1 MRSCTP
7 PTLPAKSTGESIPSI
22 YLHPHRPDPGT
33 EQAHARKRNPTGA
46 VTIARDARE
55 TSLLT
60 SERDYRR
67 GATLIL
73 TPHATRSV
81 DCAILKGAARRAPLP
96 PRRRKPGC
104 PLLFACA
111 PTGPLNEDNDR
122 RFSDQGAFSRN
133 DSQGATGAVLRDVD
147 GRFKGGRARWHP
159 HGLDAL
165 MMEALAC
172 RDGIQLAREKGV
184 LRIQVETDCQELT
197 KLWKQGGSQRSHV
210 ASIISDAIEL
220 SSSFHGF
227 TLLYTPR
234 SCNHVAHVLAKQVTA
249 DDRLGEWQSA
259 PACIEHLVTEDCNPA
274 VP

>member
-1 MRSCTP
+1 LPLIIVVVQLSPSVRLSARWP
-7 PTLPAKSTGESIPSI
+7 YPTRLPIVALVERLPSASPSALDGC
-22 YLHPHRPDPGT
+22 LHP
-33 EQAHARKRNPTGA
+33 
-46 VTIARDARE
+46 
-55 TSLLT
+55 
-60 SERDYRR
+60 
-67 GATLIL
+67 
-73 TPHATRSV
+73 
-81 DCAILKGAARRAPLP
+81 
-96 PRRRKPGC
+96 
-104 PLLFACA
+104 
-111 PTGPLNEDNDR
+111 
-122 RFSDQGAFSRN
+122 RFSSQTGQGAFSRN

>member
-1 MRSCTP
+1 
-7 PTLPAKSTGESIPSI
+7 
-22 YLHPHRPDPGT
+22 
-33 EQAHARKRNPTGA
+33 
-46 VTIARDARE
+46 
-55 TSLLT
+55 
-60 SERDYRR
+60 
-67 GATLIL
+67 
-73 TPHATRSV
+73 
-81 DCAILKGAARRAPLP
+81 
-96 PRRRKPGC
+96 
-104 PLLFACA
+104 
-111 PTGPLNEDNDR
+111 
-122 RFSDQGAFSRN
+122 
-133 DSQGATGAVLRDVD
+133 
-147 GRFKGGRARWHP
+147 
-159 HGLDAL
+159 

-220 SSSFHGF
+220 SSGFHGF